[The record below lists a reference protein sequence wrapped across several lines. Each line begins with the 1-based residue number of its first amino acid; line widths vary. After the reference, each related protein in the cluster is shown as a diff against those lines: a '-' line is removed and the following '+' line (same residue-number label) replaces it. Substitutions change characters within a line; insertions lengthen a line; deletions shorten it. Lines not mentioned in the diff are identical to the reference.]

1 MQINKMTAAY
11 TTGTKTNIENSKTK
25 KIPDKVE
32 QEPKKEYDKISL
44 SQNKKFENEIEN
56 YNVQRKNTPINR
68 NTGIDKTGFMID
80 KGTASNTT
88 VFINRSAYD
97 QILNAT
103 TFGDKKWEEMGVDD
117 NKRWVVINGQRFE
130 CEHTPEEKALRKRL
144 QKTLVD
150 YLIEADQKK
159 VDKKYNGKDKPKGN
173 IEALTNN
180 KEVMGLLGEIFH
192 AGTADEILKKI
203 S

>member
-1 MQINKMTAAY
+1 MQISKMTAAY
-11 TTGTKTNIENSKTK
+11 TTSTKTNIENNKTK
-25 KIPDKVE
+25 KISDKVE
-32 QEPKKEYDKISL
+32 EEPKKEYDKISL
-44 SQNKKFENEIEN
+44 SQNKKFENEMEN
-56 YNVQRKNTPINR
+56 YNVQRKNAPINR
-68 NTGIDKTGFMID
+68 NTGIDATGFMID
-80 KGTASNTT
+80 KGTASHTT

-159 VDKKYNGKDKPKGN
+159 ADKKDNGKDKPKGN

-180 KEVMGLLGEIFH
+180 KEVTGLLGEIFH
-192 AGTADEILKKI
+192 VGTVDEILKKI